1 MLFNMYIY
9 NRKGKCLFYKEW
21 NRTLN
26 TLADDVAE
34 EQKLVYGMLFSLKDL
49 TAKLSPLG
57 PSEGLHMVKTDTY
70 TLHHFQSASGMVFV
84 LNTDVETPDL
94 YEALKYIYSN
104 IYVECVTRNPLY
116 SYSAD
121 SPIDSPLFLIKVEEY
136 LFAQSFAK

>member
-49 TAKLSPLG
+49 TSKLSPLG
-57 PSEGLHMVKTDTY
+57 TTEGLHVMKTDSY
-70 TLHHFQSASGMVFV
+70 ALHHFQSASGMVFV

-116 SYSAD
+116 SYNSEL
-121 SPIDSPLFLIKVEEY
+121 PIDSPLFMSKVEEY
-136 LFAQSFAK
+136 LFSQSFAK

>member
-49 TAKLSPLG
+49 TSKLSPQG
-57 PSEGLHMVKTDTY
+57 HSEGIHMVKTDSY

-94 YEALKYIYSN
+94 YEALKHIYSN

-116 SYSAD
+116 SYSTD
-121 SPIDSPLFLIKVEEY
+121 LPIDSPLFLSKVEEY
-136 LFAQSFAK
+136 LFSQSFAK